1 MSIDKQRTA
10 VADLAVGMYVSALDR
25 PWLETPFLFQGF
37 LIESDDTVEEL
48 REHCEYV
55 FIDSARGDSSIVI
68 SRQQYEAIHVQP
80 SRPESNNRK
89 VVNVNNTN
97 EIDDTRKLKVEL
109 PEARVAHVQVETAV
123 HNLYEKIK
131 HGTAVDAETVQASID
146 PMIDSIARNNDAMS
160 WLARMKKKDD
170 YVYDHSVSSAVWSI
184 IFGKHLGLDRNDL
197 KVLGTG
203 AIFMDVGK
211 TRIPYELLTKATE
224 LSADETRLMRDHV
237 KFGLEIAQDIP
248 DLDERVMQMIASHHE
263 RYNGTGYPKK
273 LRGAEIPVFAKI
285 AGIVDA
291 YDAMTTPRPYA
302 APVSTFDAI
311 RQLNNLA
318 GVEFPQEIVEQFVQ
332 AIGVFPVGTLVELNT
347 GEVGVVIAQ
356 NRVRRLRPKI
366 LLLLDKNK
374 SALAHEAII
383 DLRTQLAEDGGES
396 SLWIER
402 GLTPGDYGID
412 PSEYYL

>member
-1 MSIDKQRTA
+1 LSIDKQRLP
-10 VADLAVGMYVSALDR
+10 VSDLTVGMYVSALDR
-25 PWLETPFLFQGF
+25 PWLDTPFLFQGF
-37 LIESDDTVEEL
+37 LIESTDTVDEL

-55 FIDSARGDSSIVI
+55 IIDTARGDSSIVI
-68 SRQQYEAIHVQP
+68 SRDQYEHARTKPQP
-80 SRPESNNRK
+80 ANSDARNTFDGANRDG
-89 VVNVNNTN
+89 
-97 EIDDTRKLKVEL
+97 IDDTQKLKVEL
-109 PEARVAHVQVETAV
+109 PIAKVSHVQVETAV
-123 HNLYEKIK
+123 QSLYEKIK
-131 HGTAVDAETVQASID
+131 RGTAVNAETVQASVD
-146 PMIDSIARNNDAMS
+146 PMIDSIMRNNDAMS

-170 YVYDHSVSSAVWSI
+170 YVYDHSVSSAVWAI
-184 IFGKHLGLDRNDL
+184 IFGKHLGLERNEL
-197 KVLGTG
+197 NVLGTG

-211 TRIPYELLTKATE
+211 TRIPYELLTKSTE
-224 LSADETRLMRDHV
+224 LSVDEMQLMRDHV
-237 KFGLEIAQDIP
+237 IFGMEIAQNISG
-248 DLDERVMQMIASHHE
+248 LDERVLQMISSHHE
-263 RYNGTGYPKK
+263 RYNGTGYPRK
-273 LRGAEIPVFAKI
+273 LRGADIPVFAKI
-285 AGIVDA
+285 AGIVDS

-302 APVSTFDAI
+302 SPVSTFDAI

-366 LLLLDKNK
+366 LVLLDKNK
-374 SALAHEAII
+374 LPLEYEAVI
-383 DLRTQLAEDGGES
+383 DLRTQLAKDDGQS